1 MGGYESGCGCE
12 YGAPTLPS
20 HTQSP
25 QPAASPAVSPTLSPH
40 VPANSKGG
48 RPKRRRGKIGS
59 HGAGSGTGRSKA
71 DEKAKAGASDVAE
84 LGLDTYVLGLVW
96 ATPLTAIITQ
106 SALLQSGRRWRLDLG
121 LIWSPVA
128 GALIYAGS
136 TLSVRLCRY
145 SGAPGSVG
153 KFPSD
158 AKETSKR
165 SSRPGPAHH
174 AVSKSSRLRSHS
186 QDGECRKHTLC
197 GAAPTRQPPRHI
209 PSEG

>member
-1 MGGYESGCGCE
+1 MSLLKAGGDGCRSGEGRL
-12 YGAPTLPS
+12 GATVL
-20 HTQSP
+20 
-25 QPAASPAVSPTLSPH
+25 AVGLVGLRQT
-40 VPANSKGG
+40 
-48 RPKRRRGKIGS
+48 RRRRPARVMWQS
-59 HGAGSGTGRSKA
+59 
-71 DEKAKAGASDVAE
+71 
-84 LGLDTYVLGLVW
+84 LGWIHIYVLGLVW